1 MKLTALI
8 LTCVLTIVSSC
19 GFKVV
24 DQDFLSEY
32 SIVEANISGE
42 PKIAYLI
49 RKKIKKEN
57 TTNQNTIKINV
68 VTEKQ
73 KKISEKNIQNE
84 ITKYEITIKANV
96 KVYKFKTNNTLEFN
110 VVKSGNYDVNER
122 NTTTQHFF
130 LRKKKYAEQYF

>member
-122 NTTTQHFF
+122 NTTTIKI
-130 LRKKKYAEQYF
+130 RK